1 MINGIQV
8 KTKREEV
15 REKVISMIKQ
25 NKLRIGDRILSDNQL
40 AKLCKVSPL
49 TANRVLVG
57 MEHEGILSRIK
68 GKGTFIRRNPE
79 KPVSLNALLVMGEE
93 KFSDPEVNIN
103 SWHIVKRVHEG
114 LLTEVGNRGKVSTMI
129 WSDENDISMETMH
142 NFEEYDAIF
151 FIGYGRYQKLIS
163 SLYEKTILP
172 VVVLGEET
180 TGRDCL
186 NIYTDKAGNT
196 ATAVAHL
203 AEHGYRRI
211 GYIGLTPFVTSD
223 KLPGYKKV
231 LEEWGLP
238 VDEKRIVT
246 GIDSQRDGARGAS
259 MLYNRGFDCD
269 AVFIDTDLKA
279 IGAIEYFSKVGLR
292 VPEDLAIVSYDG
304 LEPYLSG
311 PPYLTSINID
321 YGKMINVAFSR
332 IKQHD
337 FVRDKIIGKIAYHSK
352 LKIGR
357 TCGCDQNNQ

>member
-15 REKVISMIKQ
+15 REKVISLIKQ

-57 MEHEGILSRIK
+57 MENEGILNRIK

-79 KPVSLNALLVMGEE
+79 KPVSLNALLVMAEE
-93 KFSDPEVNIN
+93 KFSDPEVNTN

-114 LLTEVGNRGKVSTMI
+114 LLTEVGIRGKVSTMI
-129 WSDENDISMETMH
+129 WSDENDISMETLH
-142 NFEEYDAIF
+142 GFNEYDVIF
-151 FIGYGRYQKLIS
+151 FIGYLRYQPIIKK
-163 SLYEKTILP
+163 LYEEVSLP
-172 VVVLGEET
+172 IVVLGEET
-180 TGRDCL
+180 TGQDCL
-186 NIYTDKAGNT
+186 NIYTDKTGNT
-196 ATAVAHL
+196 ATAIAHL
-203 AEHGYRRI
+203 AEHGFQRI
-211 GYIGLTPFVTSD
+211 GFIGSTPCPMND
-223 KLPGYKKV
+223 KISGYFST
-231 LEEWGLP
+231 LEQWGLP

-246 GIDSQRDGARGAS
+246 GISQRDGARGAS

-269 AVFIDTDLKA
+269 AVFVDTDLKA
-279 IGAIEYFSKVGLR
+279 VDAIEYFRKVGLR
-292 VPEDLAIVSYDG
+292 IPEDLAIVSYDG

-321 YGKMINVAFSR
+321 YGKIIKVAFAR
-332 IKQHD
+332 IKQND
-337 FVRDKIIGKIAYHSK
+337 FDRDKINGKIAYHSK

-357 TCGCDQNNQ
+357 TCGCDPEKY